1 MEDLEEVCTRD
12 FFRINMISLKNI
24 EEKFLEIFFFQRQK
38 FVISVFSTQKWTS
51 TFPFQSSVSTHFH
64 RANETKLV
72 QICRWLCWLS
82 WQQALQFSA
91 IKNRNFITFIII
103 YCVQLLFVTNPRDIY
118 FYRVRLFFKNHFNF
132 RVQISPSHHVL
143 TTHQTPWFRLK
154 INVRRKF

>member
-1 MEDLEEVCTRD
+1 MR
-12 FFRINMISLKNI
+12 KN
-24 EEKFLEIFFFQRQK
+24 FSNIFFFRQK

-132 RVQISPSHHVL
+132 RVQTSPSHHLL